1 MKKAIIIIVSVLV
14 LAVGACTCL
23 YFFTDTFN
31 FLKPASTNFANQA
44 KKLLGTDKDDKYSN
58 YEEMLKNLKFSEKS
72 YTSNADISMN
82 MSVPSSVVDYSTQKM
97 INSSKLKYS
106 SSYDAN
112 SKAMSNNMGLYKDN
126 KEFLTLQL
134 VQKDQTISL
143 GCNDLYDKTLNFD
156 LSKYEDFCKNND
168 ITVDSETKA
177 SIDALK
183 SMKDSNYT
191 DLLYDLLYLSEDDYN
206 SLHKTYGNLLTDLIS
221 KDNYS
226 TKKNQKIS
234 VAGDDIKTTAYSL
247 TLSGEDAY
255 NFINKLIDTVK
266 KDDSTKKI
274 IIDKYNVLKKYNS
287 AAFVTYDSK
296 SNSKIKN
303 IPPDFNSSVTDSTS
317 SQTKEDT
324 DLSDLTTSD
333 IDAFLDDLVK
343 DLEKSKD
350 SFTNSNQCLKFTIY
364 SNKKSEPVKFE
375 IAVLDDKKD
384 KDGSVIFTEEL
395 SDGKTK
401 YTIDIKELNK
411 LSESNVES
419 DNEESTNNIT
429 RNSVNN
435 NLLNNTD
442 AIDSSNTFV
451 KEKKSS
457 SSIESKLS
465 SLADSISEIIIEDSY
480 KKTDDSRKGT
490 LTVSAKASGSKQEM
504 LKIDYE
510 NINSKSEFKTSFS
523 VSCPLYSAVSLDYTY
538 DITGLDKDTQDFK
551 LDLSGKYSSYSL
563 KASATGSITYGKSDI
578 PEITSANSVDVFS
591 LPQADLQKLTS
602 DIVTKASDTL
612 PSKLSL
618 YGVNVTKEQIL
629 SILPTTQDGTATQDT
644 TASPD
649 TTIPDAENPVVT
661 QPAA

>member
-419 DNEESTNNIT
+419 DNEESSNNIT

-578 PEITSANSVDVFS
+578 PEITSANSVDIFS

-629 SILPTTQDGTATQDT
+629 SILPATQDGTATQDT
-644 TASPD
+644 TATPD

>member
-44 KKLLGTDKDDKYSN
+44 KKLLGTDKDEKYSN

-419 DNEESTNNIT
+419 DNEESSNNIT

-629 SILPTTQDGTATQDT
+629 SILPATQDGTATQDT
-644 TASPD
+644 TATPD

>member
-226 TKKNQKIS
+226 TKKNLKYS
-234 VAGDDIKTTAYSL
+234 VAAEDI
-247 TLSGEDAY
+247 
-255 NFINKLIDTVK
+255 
-266 KDDSTKKI
+266 
-274 IIDKYNVLKKYNS
+274 
-287 AAFVTYDSK
+287 
-296 SNSKIKN
+296 
-303 IPPDFNSSVTDSTS
+303 
-317 SQTKEDT
+317 
-324 DLSDLTTSD
+324 
-333 IDAFLDDLVK
+333 
-343 DLEKSKD
+343 
-350 SFTNSNQCLKFTIY
+350 
-364 SNKKSEPVKFE
+364 
-375 IAVLDDKKD
+375 
-384 KDGSVIFTEEL
+384 
-395 SDGKTK
+395 
-401 YTIDIKELNK
+401 
-411 LSESNVES
+411 
-419 DNEESTNNIT
+419 
-429 RNSVNN
+429 
-435 NLLNNTD
+435 
-442 AIDSSNTFV
+442 
-451 KEKKSS
+451 
-457 SSIESKLS
+457 
-465 SLADSISEIIIEDSY
+465 
-480 KKTDDSRKGT
+480 
-490 LTVSAKASGSKQEM
+490 
-504 LKIDYE
+504 
-510 NINSKSEFKTSFS
+510 
-523 VSCPLYSAVSLDYTY
+523 
-538 DITGLDKDTQDFK
+538 
-551 LDLSGKYSSYSL
+551 
-563 KASATGSITYGKSDI
+563 
-578 PEITSANSVDVFS
+578 
-591 LPQADLQKLTS
+591 
-602 DIVTKASDTL
+602 
-612 PSKLSL
+612 
-618 YGVNVTKEQIL
+618 
-629 SILPTTQDGTATQDT
+629 
-644 TASPD
+644 
-649 TTIPDAENPVVT
+649 
-661 QPAA
+661 

>member
-419 DNEESTNNIT
+419 DNEESSNNIT

-618 YGVNVTKEQIL
+618 YDVNVTKEQIL
-629 SILPTTQDGTATQDT
+629 SILPATQDGTATQDT
-644 TASPD
+644 TATPD

>member
-44 KKLLGTDKDDKYSN
+44 KKLLGTDKDEKYSN

-419 DNEESTNNIT
+419 DNEESSNNIT

-618 YGVNVTKEQIL
+618 YGVTVTKEQIL

>member
-419 DNEESTNNIT
+419 DNEESSNNIT

-629 SILPTTQDGTATQDT
+629 SILPATQDGTATQDT
-644 TASPD
+644 TATPD